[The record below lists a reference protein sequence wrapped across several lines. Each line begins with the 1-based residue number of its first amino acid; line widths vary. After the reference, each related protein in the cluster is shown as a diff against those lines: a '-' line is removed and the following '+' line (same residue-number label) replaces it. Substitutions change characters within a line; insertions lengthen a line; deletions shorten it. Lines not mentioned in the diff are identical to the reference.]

1 MLRQVWIN
9 LLGNAIKFSPAHGRI
24 EIRMEQIDGRNS
36 VTFSNQGPKI
46 PSETVAHIFEKF
58 YQGDSSHTTDGNG
71 LGLSIA
77 KRIVELHSGTI
88 RLMHSE
94 PDEITFEVCLM
105 AQQPLI

>member
-9 LLGNAIKFSPAHGRI
+9 LLGNAIKFSPVHGRI
-24 EIRMEQIDGRNS
+24 GIRMEQIDGRIS
-36 VTFSNQGPKI
+36 VAFSNQGTRI
-46 PSETVAHIFEKF
+46 PSETAAHIFDKF

-77 KRIVELHSGTI
+77 KRIVELHGGTI
-88 RLMHSE
+88 RLMQSE
-94 PDEITFEVCLM
+94 PDKITFEVCLM